1 MNCIHHE
8 ALSEYDY
15 DFDYLSPIQ
24 SKLDLSFHNTDARFI
39 RIVSDDQTVETM
51 GVIVSLDDGDLM
63 TVGFKPLTS
72 AFDINIMFDT
82 SLQGVQPLEDVIA
95 MYIDGSFVTNADS
108 LQNMPIGQI
117 RRLTSTTNWG
127 MNLKADDE
135 GGTFCK
141 INLYDVLINH
151 SFTNYGIVVEA
162 IPDPTRHRINID
174 IYKIESSPKMLE
186 IDMDGVTIKKFTVR
200 DSSAKENKLIVY
212 NKANY
217 SQKITYYLH
226 PDGTYGTT
234 NTDRIFPVL
243 QDVESVSV
251 EEGRT
256 FAQAAQSS
264 AASKFGNIK
273 FDNLIEIEVM
283 PEDSLIHPLELKI
296 GEIVQIVH
304 NGIVYDTIVSGIKYG
319 ELIDLT
325 FGMIRINATKRLRR
339 LIK

>member
-1 MNCIHHE
+1 
-8 ALSEYDY
+8 
-15 DFDYLSPIQ
+15 
-24 SKLDLSFHNTDARFI
+24 
-39 RIVSDDQTVETM
+39 
-51 GVIVSLDDGDLM
+51 
-63 TVGFKPLTS
+63 
-72 AFDINIMFDT
+72 
-82 SLQGVQPLEDVIA
+82 
-95 MYIDGSFVTNADS
+95 
-108 LQNMPIGQI
+108 
-117 RRLTSTTNWG
+117 
-127 MNLKADDE
+127 
-135 GGTFCK
+135 
-141 INLYDVLINH
+141 
-151 SFTNYGIVVEA
+151 
-162 IPDPTRHRINID
+162 
-174 IYKIESSPKMLE
+174 
-186 IDMDGVTIKKFTVR
+186 MDGVTIKKFTVR
-200 DSSAKENKLIVY
+200 DSSAKENKLIIY

-243 QDVESVSV
+243 QDVESISV

-256 FAQAAQSS
+256 FAQAAQSA